1 MKQIIA
7 VFCLVL
13 TSLTTQAAKRTESEA
28 YAQVRARVVSIIA
41 EATGRE
47 ESSIKEDQAFVQDL
61 NMDHAAHEV
70 VRDALS
76 IEIGRSISD
85 ESAERITTV
94 QKAINYVFV
103 RQQ

>member
-1 MKQIIA
+1 MIA

-13 TSLTTQAAKRTESEA
+13 TSLTTQAAKRTESET
-28 YAQVRARVVSIIA
+28 YTQVRTRVMSIIA
-41 EATGRE
+41 EAAGLD

-61 NMDHAAHEV
+61 NMDHEAHEA

-76 IEIGRSISD
+76 IEIGRNISD